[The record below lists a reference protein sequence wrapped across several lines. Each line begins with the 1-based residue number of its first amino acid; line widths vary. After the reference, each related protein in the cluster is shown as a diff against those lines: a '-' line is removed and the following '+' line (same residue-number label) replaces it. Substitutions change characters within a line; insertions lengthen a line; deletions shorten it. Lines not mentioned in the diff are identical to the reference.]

1 MKVILLSHGTLA
13 QGMAEAC
20 RMILGDT
27 SRLLTL
33 SLEEEAGVAAFEDEL
48 RQLLQEI
55 EGPYMILC
63 DLYFG
68 TPFNM
73 AARLAQEDLLNGR
86 CRILTG
92 VNLAMLLEVMTGL
105 EEEDMTDLDKLAR
118 AAMAACREGFHD
130 YIIKEIVDNYDE
142 DECL

>member
-20 RMILGDT
+20 KMIIGDT

-33 SLEEEAGVAAFEDEL
+33 SLEEEAGVAAFEEGL
-48 RQLLQEI
+48 MHLLQKV
-55 EGPYMILC
+55 EGDYLILC

-68 TPFNM
+68 TPFNT
-73 AARLAQEDLLNGR
+73 AVRLAQKDILENR

-105 EEEDMTDLDKLAR
+105 ENEDMTNLEKLTR
-118 AAMAACREGFHD
+118 AAMAAGREGFHD
-130 YIIKEIVDNYDE
+130 YVIKETDDNYDE